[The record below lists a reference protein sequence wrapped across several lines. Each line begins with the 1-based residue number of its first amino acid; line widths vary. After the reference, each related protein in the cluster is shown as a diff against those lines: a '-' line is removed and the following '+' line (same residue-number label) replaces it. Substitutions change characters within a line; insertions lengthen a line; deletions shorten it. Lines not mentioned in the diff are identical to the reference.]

1 MNFAGGF
8 ESPDSLAN
16 STTNNSGF
24 DLSVWIVP
32 IMAIVIFIVAIVTYI
47 IITKLEGI
55 HKGSDTGN
63 SSGKAPD
70 NGGYNRERKKM
81 RCPRC
86 GSRDIH
92 YVDFVVQDGKQC
104 TLLNMILI
112 ISVAVSIIAFIF
124 VIETSN
130 RPGVDW
136 EEFIVLPAVLIF
148 KYSFTLTLMLT
159 LFKSIVPY
167 RTRNEIHYICSDCG
181 KTGTLKK
188 LREEASLLP
197 YNEDEQGK
205 NTEQI
210 TDTPENTTQDTEHLT

>member
-1 MNFAGGF
+1 MNFAGGL

-32 IMAIVIFIVAIVTYI
+32 IMAIVIFI
-47 IITKLEGI
+47 
-55 HKGSDTGN
+55 
-63 SSGKAPD
+63 
-70 NGGYNRERKKM
+70 
-81 RCPRC
+81 
-86 GSRDIH
+86 
-92 YVDFVVQDGKQC
+92 
-104 TLLNMILI
+104 
-112 ISVAVSIIAFIF
+112 
-124 VIETSN
+124 SN

-136 EEFIVLPAVLIF
+136 EKFIVLPAVLVF
-148 KYSFTLTLMLT
+148 KYSFTLTSMLT
-159 LFKSIVPY
+159 LFKSVVPY

-188 LREEASLLP
+188 LREEVSLLP

-210 TDTPENTTQDTEHLT
+210 TDVPENTTQDTEHHT